1 MNIVQKSRRH
11 LVGIFRASPALYDL
25 FRQARLRLMGPTTQ
39 IGGYLDC
46 FFKNYSEYPSFLQKG
61 ASDGLRNDPVRD
73 FIVRDGWSGVFVEP
87 LPDVFPLLQRNYER
101 YATRQGL
108 QFVNAAIASH
118 SKSLPFYTFSDS
130 FLATKPLEERL
141 HFLRKAS
148 FSREQVKSFANSD
161 EDIAIIHVPC
171 LGIGELLATYFP
183 EGNLGLLALDVEGHE
198 CEILT
203 EIDFAQTKI
212 SAVLF
217 ETWNLQSNREKVF
230 EILRTAGYLIHEA
243 EGDALAVKKAL

>member
-1 MNIVQKSRRH
+1 MRLLHTARRG
-11 LVGIFRASPALYDL
+11 VANIFRGSPRLYDL
-25 FRQARLRLMGPTTQ
+25 CRQARLRLMGPTTQ
-39 IGGYLDC
+39 IAAHLDC
-46 FFKNYSEYPSFLQKG
+46 FFRSGTRFPSFLQIG

-108 QFVNAAIASH
+108 QFVNAAISSH

-148 FSREQVKSFANSD
+148 FSREQVKSFADSD
-161 EDIAIIHVPC
+161 EDIKTIHVPC
-171 LGIGELLATYFP
+171 LGIRELLATYFP
-183 EGNLGLLALDVEGHE
+183 KGNLGLLALDVEGHE

-203 EIDFAQTKI
+203 EIDFAQTRI

-217 ETWNLQSNREKVF
+217 ETWNLGASKNKVF
-230 EILRTAGYLIHEA
+230 QILKRAGYRIDEA
-243 EGDALAVKKAL
+243 EGDALAVQAQR